1 MGRFLDENDISDY
14 YDSIA
19 KQMGISKND
28 VRFSINDI
36 LNNLAFVSAAKI
48 PVRNFGETK
57 GTLVVE
63 SPYAMSPQ
71 RCKDFRENLKKQL
84 YDGVVLLPDGFRA
97 TFCPQDVEVRT
108 IFGGVKGGNRK

>member
-1 MGRFLDENDISDY
+1 MGRFLDETDISDY

-19 KQMGISKND
+19 KRMGISKND